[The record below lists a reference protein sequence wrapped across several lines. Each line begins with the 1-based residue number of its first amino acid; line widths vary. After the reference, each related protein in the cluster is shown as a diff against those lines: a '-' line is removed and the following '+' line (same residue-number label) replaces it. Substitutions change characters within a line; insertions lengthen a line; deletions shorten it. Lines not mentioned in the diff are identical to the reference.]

1 MRGHYSGV
9 TNDACLILMSM
20 FKILKRDVEVHI
32 CICQSDKC
40 YLIPLNTKWQL
51 RWLIKIFPNF
61 NNDKHVSA
69 CNKTNQRSITVYISK
84 LIFFLAFFLLIS
96 KYNCTILLLTHNTT
110 LRNTVQDKHRKYCTI
125 FPLKSNQQ

>member
-9 TNDACLILMSM
+9 TNDACSILMSM

-40 YLIPLNTKWQL
+40 YLIPLNTKWQF
-51 RWLIKIFPNF
+51 RCLIKIFPNF

-69 CNKTNQRSITVYISK
+69 CNKTNQRSTVYISK

-96 KYNCTILLLTHNTT
+96 KYNCTTFLLTH
-110 LRNTVQDKHRKYCTI
+110 
-125 FPLKSNQQ
+125 